1 MREAVKH
8 RVFQVVRML
17 PLLALGIVLFPS
29 AAHAQASI
37 TGVARDTSGAVIPG
51 VTVEAAS
58 PVLIEKVRSAVT
70 DGNGRYDITNLRP
83 GTYTVTFTLP
93 GFNTVKKDN
102 VTVAGSGATVMDAA
116 LRVGAVEETITVT
129 GETPVVDVAST
140 AKQSVLDHDA
150 VQALPTS
157 RNYATLARLVPGTT
171 GGTNDVGGSIIA
183 DVGGS
188 VQVHGSKAVDQ
199 RITLNGVSIMT
210 LQAGGNIGGQQPDA
224 GSAAEITVDTS
235 SLSAEMS
242 TGGVRINFIPKDG
255 GNTFSDS
262 TFFTFSNQH
271 FQGNNFTDALKAA
284 GLATPNAIDN
294 NFDLNES
301 VGGPLR
307 RDHVWFYFSTRFNQ
321 ANTYAG
327 IFANKNAYD
336 PTQWLYVPD
345 PTKPAENK
353 GTVQQNNLRVTWQ
366 VSPRSKV
373 AFEQKMDHW
382 CNCPMY
388 ISATRAPEAGND
400 RRFPRLRQE
409 HAEYT
414 GTLTNRLLIEAVGMH
429 LFERWG
435 NMDLRSTDAGGSL
448 TDAAQAAAYPQLIS
462 VTEQSNGLQY
472 RGFTTFNN
480 TRVPN
485 YTYRVAASYVTGTHA
500 FKAGWND
507 TFGYLYNSQYAYQPV
522 SYRFN
527 NGVPNQLTE
536 YSVPYNATSN
546 EDHDFG
552 VFGQDAWKLPRT
564 TVNLALRYD
573 YFATSFPDQ
582 ALGAAPL
589 VPNRNLSFPAAKNLG
604 WKDLTWRT
612 GITWDP
618 MGQGKTAIKLSA
630 NKYLLGQTLNGLGT
644 SPNPINA
651 LATSTTRNWADANK
665 NFVPDCVL
673 TNPLANGECGVIST
687 STFGT
692 SVPGATFD
700 PDLLGGWN
708 HRQANYEFQASIQQ
722 QLMARMSIDVGYFRR
737 IWNNFQATDNTS
749 LAASDFTQFSMVAPV
764 DSRLP
769 GGGNTITGIY
779 NVVPAKFGL
788 GQNYNT
794 LADKYG
800 KQYEHWNGVDVT
812 LNARLRSGLTFQA
825 GMSTGKNVT
834 DNCAVVAV
842 LPEELGTLPAQ
853 FCHQAEPFLTQFKGY
868 GSYTIPH
875 IGVQTAVTFRS
886 VPGPAIASNFTATNA
901 YLAANSTLGRVLSGA
916 AANATVQL
924 IAPVGQQYLDRD
936 NQLDLRF
943 GKVLRMGRA
952 RSTINLDLYNALNR
966 STILSANATY
976 ASWLVPTSISNPR
989 LAKISMTFDFK

>member
-1 MREAVKH
+1 MRETVKKKVLH
-8 RVFQVVRML
+8 RLIRIL
-17 PLLALGIVLFPS
+17 PLLLLGIVLLPS
-29 AAHAQASI
+29 AAYAQASI
-37 TGVARDTSGAVIPG
+37 SGSVKDTSGAVIPG

-83 GTYTVTFTLP
+83 GTYTVTFTLA
-93 GFNTVKKDN
+93 GFNTIKRDN
-102 VTVAGSGATVMDAA
+102 VVVAGSGNTVMDAA
-116 LRVGAVEETITVT
+116 LRVGALEETITVT
-129 GETPVVDVAST
+129 GEAPVVDVAST

-255 GNTFSDS
+255 GNSFSDS

-294 NFDLNES
+294 NYDLNES
-301 VGGPLR
+301 VGGPIR
-307 RDHVWFYFSTRFNQ
+307 KDHVWFYFSTRFNQ

-327 IFANKNAYD
+327 IFANANAYN
-336 PTQWLYVPD
+336 PNAWTYVAD
-345 PTKPAENK
+345 TSNPAENK
-353 GTVQQNNLRVTWQ
+353 GKVQQNNLRVTWQ
-366 VSPRSKV
+366 VSSRNKL

-409 HAEYT
+409 HGEYT
-414 GTLTNRLLIEAVGMH
+414 GTITNKLLIEAVGMH

-448 TDAAQAAAYPQLIS
+448 TDPAQAAALPQMIS
-462 VTEQSNGLQY
+462 VTEQSSGMQY

-500 FKAGWND
+500 FKVGWND

-527 NGVPNQLTE
+527 NGVPNQVTE
-536 YSVPYNATSN
+536 YATPYNTTSN
-546 EDHDFG
+546 ENHDFG
-552 VFGQDAWKLPRT
+552 VFGQDAWKLPKT

-573 YFATSFPDQ
+573 YFGTSFPDQ
-582 ALGAAPL
+582 SLGAGQL
-589 VPNRNLSFPAAKNLG
+589 LPNRNLSFPAQSDLG

-618 MGQGKTAIKLSA
+618 KGEGKTAIKLSA

-651 LATSTTRNWADANK
+651 LATSASRTWTDANK
-665 NFVPDCVL
+665 NFVPDCNL
-673 TNPLANGECGVIST
+673 ANPLTNGECAAISP

-692 SVPGATFD
+692 AVPGQTFD

-708 HRQANYEFQASIQQ
+708 HRQANYEFQASVQQ
-722 QLMARMSIDVGYFRR
+722 QLIARMSIDVGYFRR
-737 IWNNFQATDNTS
+737 IWNNFQATDNL
-749 LAASDFTQFSMVAPV
+749 LATASDYQAFNMVVPA

-769 GGGNTITGIY
+769 GCGGNTITGFY
-779 NVVPAKFGL
+779 
-788 GQNYNT
+788 
-794 LADKYG
+794 
-800 KQYEHWNGVDVT
+800 
-812 LNARLRSGLTFQA
+812 
-825 GMSTGKNVT
+825 
-834 DNCAVVAV
+834 
-842 LPEELGTLPAQ
+842 
-853 FCHQAEPFLTQFKGY
+853 
-868 GSYTIPH
+868 
-875 IGVQTAVTFRS
+875 
-886 VPGPAIASNFTATNA
+886 AISAS
-901 YLAANSTLGRVLSGA
+901 
-916 AANATVQL
+916 
-924 IAPVGQQYLDRD
+924 
-936 NQLDLRF
+936 
-943 GKVLRMGRA
+943 
-952 RSTINLDLYNALNR
+952 
-966 STILSANATY
+966 
-976 ASWLVPTSISNPR
+976 
-989 LAKISMTFDFK
+989 